1 MAPSSKNKKKKSKAK
16 HIKKNHTNQNS
27 NSINSNE
34 INAEVFDS
42 SEEYPTSRVI
52 KSAPNGDVI
61 VESLSNNNENENNK
75 NRNLDTSSVAAV
87 LDNHWETLS
96 PEVKKNILRIDKEE
110 VFDVIQKYQSN
121 HNCNCSVCG
130 RRHMAMDQE
139 MERIYNTLY
148 EIDKVKDPE
157 INPVKFHL
165 GIIQELQ
172 LSKQNQNVSGE
183 DNNHRSIESPSG
195 IQQNNNNTINELK
208 TFLPSNNVES
218 LKEEVMNFKQRKQH
232 IDDDLLNQNN
242 KGQLNKNSED
252 NNNNNNNNVDENDDT
267 DIDIHSEN
275 NSMLSN
281 ENLDKQYRDFTKKFI
296 SSHPKLANEYVNKMM
311 LYPEMLNV
319 TNSMMGIG
327 SDKNF
332 IESMTDFVAQKLR
345 DGAENLH
352 KDGLG
357 DPKVFTTM
365 LHNGTPLTP
374 EEYIELQRNIADRM
388 TNSYDTKKREFSSIS
403 PLEKELF
410 VRFMLSDNRKQF
422 EDIVMQS
429 FREKF
434 DYEFG
439 GSSISASLAAAAAA
453 ATLTNPLAA
462 LNSHNNSQ
470 NNGNKFHNFE
480 NNNDI
485 SDEEYDYSEYEDEEE
500 DENEGDEDAYDD
512 EEHEGSEILSDYLE
526 DEDHP
531 RPEYSE
537 HAHYDANHHMITH
550 HQEHG
555 NYLHHP
561 HNGINGREYVG
572 SDEFDDDRDIYDDD
586 EEEDLDDEGE
596 DDMDDDD
603 GYESPIDEAGR
614 LEEGRKL
621 LQIAITKLLQGRI
634 LESYHETEAENNRLK
649 LLQELEDEQKS
660 KENKKQKKQK
670 KKEKEKEKKKQQQLA
685 KEEEKRKKIEEEER
699 IKKEQE
705 ARELER
711 REAQRKKVE
720 DAKRKKDEEKRRKLE
735 EQRKREEQQELQR
748 KAKEEQKRK
757 RDEEKKKKEEE
768 KKRLKEKKQA
778 ETEAQAQSQVETPV
792 EYIKQQEEYVSPVRT
807 ADSSP
812 LKASK
817 EETKPKKPTESK
829 KVENVND
836 DITNMINAAT
846 ASQPIS
852 TSPSHL
858 QNLLKPQIPN
868 ASTPVANM
876 PNNLMEQ
883 SLNQLPMDS
892 NPLFPATNS
901 LLSTPVLP
909 ASRQNENSGLYS
921 SLSNNPP
928 PGLAG
933 LSNGA
938 IETPLWNSYS
948 TPNVSHN
955 LGNPMLPNDPMKYH
969 SATAT
974 PQTRLASYNPINSSN
989 QPKQSFADELNSLT
1003 NILSY
1008 SGLHD
1013 SNFTT
1018 TSADQMWGNNQGNSV
1033 SSPMISQPLNGMP
1046 GTGSLLHNSV
1056 PPSAMHPFMDSH
1068 PPRSG
1073 SIWNNSTIDQTHQTP
1088 LNNSGTPSLMVGG
1101 NTMNRQLQEQP
1112 NDVSNLLPSSIWSE
1126 PTPNFATPTNNLATN
1141 ISPLNNEF
1149 KNEQSSIPDMIYKEC
1164 KFLQQQDHSQQPYI
1178 PVDALFHRM
1187 SFLGLDYN
1195 TLLNIVISMK
1205 SKYDIDTIN
1214 NGNGIITHLVLK
1226 SNNASNNVMNTPTS
1240 MPDISARNPHEKM
1253 GLMNGSFNLNNAN
1266 DTLGNTESRHI
1277 PFPPGSLLHNSIPSS
1292 GI

>member
-1 MAPSSKNKKKKSKAK
+1 MAPNSKNKKKKAKAK
-16 HIKKNHTNQNS
+16 HIKKNHNGQS
-27 NSINSNE
+27 NGVSSNE

-61 VESLSNNNENENNK
+61 VESLTTNSGNNEADNRNK
-75 NRNLDTSSVAAV
+75 NLETSSMAAV

-96 PEVKKNILRIDKEE
+96 PEVKKHILRIDKDE
-110 VFDVIQKYQSN
+110 VFEVIQKYQSN

-172 LSKQNQNVSGE
+172 LSKQNQSISGE
-183 DNNHRSIESPSG
+183 DSNHRSIESPSG
-195 IQQNNNNTINELK
+195 IQQNNNNKDNEIK
-208 TFLPSNNVES
+208 PFLPSNNVES

-232 IDDDLLNQNN
+232 HDDDLSNPNN
-242 KGQLNKNSED
+242 KGQLNKNSGD
-252 NNNNNNNNVDENDDT
+252 NNNIDENDDT

-275 NSMLSN
+275 NSILSN

-345 DGAENLH
+345 DGAENLQ

-470 NNGNKFHNFE
+470 NNGTKFQNFE
-480 NNNDI
+480 RNNDI
-485 SDEEYDYSEYEDEEE
+485 SDEEYDYSEYDEDEDE
-500 DENEGDEDAYDD
+500 DEDNDGDEDAYDD

-526 DEDHP
+526 DEEHP

-537 HAHYDANHHMITH
+537 HAHYDANHH
-550 HQEHG
+550 QEHG
-555 NYLHHP
+555 NYIHHP
-561 HNGINGREYVG
+561 HNSINTHEYVG
-572 SDEFDDDRDIYDDD
+572 SDEFDDDRDIYDDE

-603 GYESPIDEAGR
+603 GYESPIDEASR

-699 IKKEQE
+699 IKKEKE
-705 ARELER
+705 SRELER

-778 ETEAQAQSQVETPV
+778 EVNAQVQSHVDVPIVGLKEEQ
-792 EYIKQQEEYVSPVRT
+792 EYISPVRT
-807 ADSSP
+807 AGNSP
-812 LKASK
+812 LKTSK
-817 EETKPKKPTESK
+817 EEIKPKKLTESRK
-829 KVENVND
+829 TENVND
-836 DITNMINAAT
+836 DITNMINAAA
-846 ASQPIS
+846 ASQPIA

-858 QNLLKPQIPN
+858 QNLLKSQLPN
-868 ASTPVANM
+868 VSTPVANM
-876 PNNLMEQ
+876 SNNLMDQ
-883 SLNQLPMDS
+883 SLSQLPMDT
-892 NPLFPATNS
+892 NPLFPASNS

-933 LSNGA
+933 LPNGA

-955 LGNPMLPNDPMKYH
+955 LGNSMIPSDPMNYH

-1003 NILSY
+1003 NMLSY

-1018 TSADQMWGNNQGNSV
+1018 ASSDQMWGNNQGNPV
-1033 SSPMISQPLNGMP
+1033 SSPMISQPLNGMT

-1056 PPSAMHPFMDSH
+1056 PPSTLHPFMDSQ

-1088 LNNSGTPSLMVGG
+1088 LNNSGTPSLIAGG
-1101 NTMNRQLQEQP
+1101 NAMNRQLQDQP

-1126 PTPNFATPTNNLATN
+1126 PTPNFATPTTNLAASV
-1141 ISPLNNEF
+1141 SPLNNER
-1149 KNEQSSIPDMIYKEC
+1149 KKEQSSIPDMIYKEC
-1164 KFLQQQDHSQQPYI
+1164 KFLQQQDHAQQPYI
-1178 PVDALFHRM
+1178 PVDALFNRM

-1195 TLLNIVISMK
+1195 TLLNILISMK
-1205 SKYDIDTIN
+1205 SKYEIDTIN

-1226 SNNASNNVMNTPTS
+1226 SNNTNNSNNNAMNAPTS
-1240 MPDISARNPHEKM
+1240 ISDINSRSSHETI

-1266 DTLGNTESRHI
+1266 DTIGTTESRHI
-1277 PFPPGSLLHNSIPSS
+1277 QFPPGSLLHNSIPSS

>member
-1 MAPSSKNKKKKSKAK
+1 MAPNSKNKKKKAKAK
-16 HIKKNHTNQNS
+16 HIKKNHTGSTNGVVVG
-27 NSINSNE
+27 SNE
-34 INAEVFDS
+34 INAEVFDPT
-42 SEEYPTSRVI
+42 EEYPTSRVI

-61 VESLSNNNENENNK
+61 VESLTTNNVNGETERNK
-75 NRNLDTSSVAAV
+75 HLETSSMATV

-96 PEVKKNILRIDKEE
+96 PEVKKHILRIDKNE
-110 VFDVIQKYQSN
+110 VLDVIQKYQSN

-172 LSKQNQNVSGE
+172 LSKQNQTLSGE
-183 DNNHRSIESPSG
+183 DDNHRSIASPSG
-195 IQQNNNNTINELK
+195 IQQKDNEIK
-208 TFLPSNNVES
+208 HFLPSNNVES
-218 LKEEVMNFKQRKQH
+218 LKEEVMNFKQRKQL
-232 IDDDLLNQNN
+232 IDDDLSNQNN
-242 KGQLNKNSED
+242 KGQLNQNSAH
-252 NNNNNNNNVDENDDT
+252 NIDENDDT

-275 NSMLSN
+275 NSIVSN

-332 IESMTDFVAQKLR
+332 IESMTDFVAQKLK
-345 DGAENLH
+345 DGAENLN

-410 VRFMLSDNRKQF
+410 VRFMLSDNRKEF

-462 LNSHNNSQ
+462 LSSHNNSH
-470 NNGNKFHNFE
+470 NSGTKFQNFE
-480 NNNDI
+480 QENDI
-485 SDEEYDYSEYEDEEE
+485 SDDEYDYSEYDDEEE
-500 DENEGDEDAYDD
+500 EDNDGDDDAYDD
-512 EEHEGSEILSDYLE
+512 DQHEGNEVLSDYLE
-526 DEDHP
+526 DEDHS

-537 HAHYDANHHMITH
+537 HAHYDANQHMMAH
-550 HQEHG
+550 QQEHV

-561 HNGINGREYVG
+561 HNGIGTHDYVG
-572 SDEFDDDRDIYDDD
+572 SDEFDEDRDIYDED

-596 DDMDDDD
+596 DDLDDDD

-685 KEEEKRKKIEEEER
+685 KEEAQRKKIEEEER
-699 IKKEQE
+699 IKKEKE
-705 ARELER
+705 TRELER

-720 DAKRKKDEEKRRKLE
+720 EAKKKKDEERRRKLE
-735 EQRKREEQQELQR
+735 EQRKREEQQEHQR

-757 RDEEKKKKEEE
+757 RDEEKKKKEDE
-768 KKRLKEKKQA
+768 KKRLKEQKQA
-778 ETEAQAQSQVETPV
+778 EADAEAQTQSQVPIEDTT
-792 EYIKQQEEYVSPVRT
+792 EIQQNLSPVGR
-807 ADSSP
+807 ADHSP
-812 LKASK
+812 SKTPK
-817 EETKPKKPTESK
+817 EETKPKRSTEFEKP
-829 KVENVND
+829 ENVND
-836 DITNMINAAT
+836 DITNMISAAT
-846 ASQPIS
+846 ASYPMS

-868 ASTPVANM
+868 VSTPVANM
-876 PNNLMEQ
+876 SNNIMDQ
-883 SLNQLPMDS
+883 SLSQLPIDT
-892 NPLFPATNS
+892 NTLFPAANS

-909 ASRQNENSGLYS
+909 ASRQNENSALYS

-928 PGLAG
+928 SGLSG

-948 TPNVSHN
+948 TPNISHN
-955 LGNPMLPNDPMKYH
+955 LSNPILPNDPITYH
-969 SATAT
+969 SATGT
-974 PQTRLASYNPINSSN
+974 PQSRLASYNPINASN

-1003 NILSY
+1003 NMLSY

-1013 SNFTT
+1013 ANFTT
-1018 TSADQMWGNNQGNSV
+1018 STSDQMWNNSQRNSV
-1033 SSPMISQPLNGMP
+1033 SSPMIGQQLNGMP
-1046 GTGSLLHNSV
+1046 VTGGQLHNSV
-1056 PPSAMHPFMDSH
+1056 PPSTLHPFMDSH

-1073 SIWNNSTIDQTHQTP
+1073 SIWNNSTTDRTNHTP

-1101 NTMNRQLQEQP
+1101 STLNRQLQEQS

-1126 PTPNFATPTNNLATN
+1126 PTPSFANPTNNLAMN

-1149 KNEQSSIPDMIYKEC
+1149 KSEQSSIPDMIYKEC
-1164 KFLQQQDHSQQPYI
+1164 KNLQQLDHTQQPYI

-1195 TLLNIVISMK
+1195 TLLNIVVSMK
-1205 SKYDIDTIN
+1205 GKYDIDTIS
-1214 NGNGIITHLVLK
+1214 NGNGIITHIVLN
-1226 SNNASNNVMNTPTS
+1226 SNSATKNNVMNTPAS
-1240 MPDISARNPHEKM
+1240 MPDINPMNSHETA
-1253 GLMNGSFNLNNAN
+1253 GLNNGSFNLNSSN
-1266 DTLGNTESRHI
+1266 DTMESRHI
-1277 PFPPGSLLHNSIPSS
+1277 PFPPGSLLHNSISSS
-1292 GI
+1292 GILP